1 MMVSA
6 ENDPRRAGT
15 IWMLDLDEATPVVT
29 PRVHAEFRRVTPD
42 LMPALSTVRGY
53 DVSAEFL
60 HRFETGR
67 QCYGAWVEGQLAAF
81 GWVSYDDED
90 IGELNLRIKLLP
102 GEVYV
107 WDCATAPRF
116 RGNGLYSALLSYM
129 LGELRDQ
136 KICRAWIGADL
147 DNVPSQKGIARAGFH
162 PPQRPSWACPRAFPC
177 LAEAATRRPAPL
189 EQARC
194 RRASSRSAL
203 AHLAWSLLPRMA
215 QPSSRRGACMPSAIL
230 CRASGILWA

>member
-15 IWMLDLDEATPVVT
+15 IWMLNLDEVTPAVT

-42 LMPALSTVRGY
+42 LLPALFAIRGY
-53 DVSAEFL
+53 DASAEFIQ
-60 HRFETGR
+60 RFETGR
-67 QCYGAWVEGQLAAF
+67 RCYGAWVEGQLAAF
-81 GWVSYDDED
+81 GWVSYDDEH

-107 WDCATAPRF
+107 WDCATASRF
-116 RGNGLYSALLSYM
+116 RGNGLYSALLSYI

-147 DNVPSQKGIARAGFH
+147 ENIPSQKGIARAGFH
-162 PPQRPSWACPRAFPC
+162 HIADLVIERVLAMRQVWVAGLPDVPEPIVTEARRAF
-177 LAEAATRRPAPL
+177 LNDRDKVWSNIL
-189 EQARC
+189 
-194 RRASSRSAL
+194 SSIIPDAKK
-203 AHLAWSLLPRMA
+203 
-215 QPSSRRGACMPSAIL
+215 
-230 CRASGILWA
+230 